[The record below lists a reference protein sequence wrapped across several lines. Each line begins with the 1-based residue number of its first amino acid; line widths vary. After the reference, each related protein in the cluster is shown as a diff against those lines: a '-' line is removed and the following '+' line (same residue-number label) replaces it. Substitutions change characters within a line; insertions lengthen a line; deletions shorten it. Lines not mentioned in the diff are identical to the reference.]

1 VRSYLDE
8 QRAGSDNPG
17 EGDYSTCR
25 RGGHLEELSTE
36 MIESLV
42 EHARNAPTEASG
54 ITMIYWHGSWC
65 SSPRNDAFGF
75 RRSGFHYWIHAYWQR
90 AKDGTRARRWVHE
103 FFAALALYSSG
114 AVYVNDLQDEGA
126 ERVRAAYNDKYER
139 LRQIKRKYDP
149 ANFFRVNQNIPPAHT
164 E

>member
-1 VRSYLDE
+1 MRSYLDE